1 MGKYS
6 IKEIE
11 QLSGIKAHTIRIW
24 EQRYNL
30 LEPKRT
36 ETNIRYYDDEQLK
49 FILNVSLLSKNGHKI
64 SRISKLSQS
73 QFHDEIKKLYERTLL
88 KDTEL
93 TVELGANDLMTAMID
108 MDESKFNQI
117 YDGSIRKLGFEK
129 TITHVIYPFLA
140 KVGIFWAI
148 DQVNPAQ
155 EHFMSCLIRQKI
167 MVAIDRLDQP
177 RHGKRFLLFLPHGE
191 HHELGLLMAHY
202 LLKEKGARVYYL
214 GQNVP
219 TADIPKAIETVN
231 PDFVLT
237 FIVDPA
243 LTNNANS
250 LIANLAALCQNKSLL
265 IAINPIVDVEQI
277 KMANVRL
284 LHQMEDLEAYIA

>member
-277 KMANVRL
+277 KMANVQL

>member
-1 MGKYS
+1 M
-6 IKEIE
+6 
-11 QLSGIKAHTIRIW
+11 
-24 EQRYNL
+24 
-30 LEPKRT
+30 
-36 ETNIRYYDDEQLK
+36 
-49 FILNVSLLSKNGHKI
+49 
-64 SRISKLSQS
+64 
-73 QFHDEIKKLYERTLL
+73 
-88 KDTEL
+88 
-93 TVELGANDLMTAMID
+93 
-108 MDESKFNQI
+108 
-117 YDGSIRKLGFEK
+117 
-129 TITHVIYPFLA
+129 A

-155 EHFMSCLIRQKI
+155 DHFMSCLIRQKI

-277 KMANVRL
+277 KMANVQL